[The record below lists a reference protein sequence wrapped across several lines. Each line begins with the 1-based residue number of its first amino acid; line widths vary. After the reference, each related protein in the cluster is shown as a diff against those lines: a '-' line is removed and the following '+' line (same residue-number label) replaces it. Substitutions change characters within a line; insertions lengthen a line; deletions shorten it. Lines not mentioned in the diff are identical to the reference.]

1 MCVPSSCKSHHAEGE
16 ICAILP
22 VAFGSLCL
30 LRLRLISLS
39 RQNEPSFFLKLRLSV
54 GQDTCRDSTSL
65 KFVFTKSVHLSPNL
79 PAIPTSLSETAS
91 SHTRKVTDEKV
102 CAPAFSAVWLPGAM
116 RVETAHGD
124 HGRFATIGGDGPQA
138 AVRWCDGREDDPLS
152 VWRVPRLRGPQ
163 TVPFIS
169 RQLLHPRP
177 VWMHAVKVRLRAAG
191 VELMQW
197 VANTSRLPS
206 GDQSGRSCC
215 CCDGTSVV
223 T

>member
-1 MCVPSSCKSHHAEGE
+1 MCKIRRPMDCSLSFLVDHRDLLANCQEIYSTGRARKKLLRSCSNPRSAACKSQHSDGE
-16 ICAILP
+16 ICIIIL

-30 LRLRLISLS
+30 LRLLLISLS

-138 AVRWCDGREDDPLS
+138 AVRWCDGREDD
-152 VWRVPRLRGPQ
+152 
-163 TVPFIS
+163 
-169 RQLLHPRP
+169 
-177 VWMHAVKVRLRAAG
+177 
-191 VELMQW
+191 
-197 VANTSRLPS
+197 
-206 GDQSGRSCC
+206 
-215 CCDGTSVV
+215 
-223 T
+223 